1 MFAFDDERKRGRKAK
16 IPTAYVDYIRAD
28 VWVHV
33 RTCMRHLD
41 RLYQLTGSRVSG
53 RDADDE

>member
-1 MFAFDDERKRGRKAK
+1 MKKAK
-16 IPTAYVDYIRAD
+16 IPTAYVGYIRAD

-33 RTCMRHLD
+33 CACMRHLD
-41 RLYQLTGSRVSG
+41 RLYQLTGSRVSR